1 MERTPDPGPE
11 LKGSGS
17 MSRRRNET
25 NRAQERL
32 NVSRFTGYG
41 KPKRVLVDAD
51 MLNRKLEGD
60 KTDGRKNN

>member
-1 MERTPDPGPE
+1 MERAPDPGPE
-11 LKGSGS
+11 LEGSGS
-17 MSRRRNET
+17 MSRRRNGT

-41 KPKRVLVDAD
+41 KPRRALVDAD